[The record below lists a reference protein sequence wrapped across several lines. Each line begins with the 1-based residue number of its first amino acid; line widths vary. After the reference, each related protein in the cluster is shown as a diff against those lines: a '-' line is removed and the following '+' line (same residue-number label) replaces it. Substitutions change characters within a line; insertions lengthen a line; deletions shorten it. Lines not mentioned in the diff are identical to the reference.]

1 MADTKVRKATISRD
15 SLPPI
20 NADENKYV
28 VRFRIM
34 SEDRNRWSHWS
45 PQYLLSPT
53 PVDLSAA
60 EDKNIV
66 ITKTGSMVI
75 AQWNVSSEAQ
85 AQFQK
90 NPSSSINN
98 YDVYVAWG
106 TQAGSTGTLEYF
118 ATVTGNS
125 VVLPIPT
132 GKLSV
137 RVLVQTM
144 TYPRKV
150 LSSVAVADSSV
161 FDLA

>member
-1 MADTKVRKATISRD
+1 MADTKVRKVTVSKD

-20 NADENKYV
+20 NADENQYV
-28 VRFRIM
+28 VRFRII

-45 PQYLLSPT
+45 PQYLLSPA
-53 PVDLSAA
+53 PIDLSAA

-66 ITKTGSMVI
+66 LTKNSQIIT
-75 AQWNVSSEAQ
+75 AQWNVSAAAQ
-85 AQFQK
+85 AQFEK
-90 NPSSSINN
+90 NPSLSLNS

-106 TQAGSTGTLEYF
+106 TSAGSTGLLEYF

-125 VVLPIPT
+125 AIIPIPA
-132 GKLSV
+132 GKLST

-150 LSSVAVADSSV
+150 LSSVAVADSAV
-161 FDLA
+161 FDIV